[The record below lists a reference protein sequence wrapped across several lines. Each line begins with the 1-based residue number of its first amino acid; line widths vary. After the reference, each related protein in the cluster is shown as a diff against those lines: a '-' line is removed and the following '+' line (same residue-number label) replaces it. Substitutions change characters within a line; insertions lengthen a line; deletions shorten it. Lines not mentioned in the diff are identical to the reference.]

1 MQATWLLLSNQMPM
15 TDMSTG
21 FGEKNDIQAETSAF
35 HQLLDKQMPLSKQ
48 TNESSLDTNPV
59 DGESFG
65 NQVEDILREFSLLD
79 SESLQD
85 LLDKLEEMPM
95 ADPELMEQLTDLNP
109 GVNLLAFLES
119 LSEEKLRWL
128 HEALEQIQGA
138 IVGGE
143 NLHAEG
149 TKQKK
154 MERHDVTSELLP
166 YVLEESVDSKQRTRS
181 NPETSS
187 SPTTGVMFHERE
199 ITRGEITHQ
208 LLTQV
213 EQLLLDVDSAK
224 DLSVVA
230 PKLLKLLEMWHQQV
244 VRGKDAQNGMFLQ
257 HLQELNIDGL
267 SQQSLHEANIYGTKK
282 RPLQDVWKIWQ
293 ELVQRYG
300 QKSNF
305 HSKKIYPLESKVT
318 TNDIIRWLGRALNAN
333 FHTEKSVNQSLNASV
348 SMPIA
353 QVEQFVIHLPNA
365 TSTQLS
371 DKVLLE
377 QFQRLI
383 DGNKHILFQPRG
395 QLAITLKPENLGEM
409 LIRFTKMNGE
419 MMVKIL
425 VTTTVAKEMLE
436 GNMQQ
441 LRHMFAP
448 HQVVIERHDANTVVS
463 EPQTPQKEGENEQDN
478 HKDRPTKE
486 QEQQDEKASFAE
498 FFDEWLMNEKV

>member
-1 MQATWLLLSNQMPM
+1 MQATWLLLPNQMPM
-15 TDMSTG
+15 TDASTG
-21 FGEKNDIQAETSAF
+21 FGEKNDIQAKTSAF
-35 HQLLDKQMPLSKQ
+35 HQLLAKQMPLSNQ
-48 TNESSLDTNPV
+48 TNESSLDTNPL
-59 DGESFG
+59 DGEAFG

-79 SESLQD
+79 SASLQD
-85 LLDKLEEMPM
+85 QLDKLEEMAI
-95 ADPELMEQLTDLNP
+95 ADSELMEQLTDLNS
-109 GVNLLAFLES
+109 GENLIAFLES

-128 HEALEQIQGA
+128 QEALEQIQGA

-143 NLHAEG
+143 HLHTEAP
-149 TKQKK
+149 KQKK
-154 MERHDVTSELLP
+154 MEGHDIISEFPP
-166 YVLEESVDSKQRTRS
+166 YVLDESVDSKQRIKS
-181 NPETSS
+181 NPETSF
-187 SPTTGVMFHERE
+187 SPTTRVLFHERE
-199 ITRGEITHQ
+199 ITREEISHQ

-230 PKLLKLLEMWHQQV
+230 PKLLKLLELWHQQV
-244 VRGKDAQNGMFLQ
+244 VHGKDAQNGTFLQ
-257 HLQELNIDGL
+257 HLQELNMDGL
-267 SQQSLHEANIYGTKK
+267 SRRSSHEANIYGTKK
-282 RPLQDVWKIWQ
+282 PPLQDVWKIWQ

-305 HSKKIYPLESKVT
+305 HSKKVYPLESKVT

-333 FHTEKSVNQSLNASV
+333 FHAEKSINQSLKASAN
-348 SMPIA
+348 MPIA

-365 TSTQLS
+365 TSSQLPE
-371 DKVLLE
+371 KALLE

-383 DGNKHILFQPRG
+383 DGNKHLLFQPRG

-425 VTTTVAKEMLE
+425 VTTAVAKEMLE

-478 HKDRPTKE
+478 HKDQPTKE